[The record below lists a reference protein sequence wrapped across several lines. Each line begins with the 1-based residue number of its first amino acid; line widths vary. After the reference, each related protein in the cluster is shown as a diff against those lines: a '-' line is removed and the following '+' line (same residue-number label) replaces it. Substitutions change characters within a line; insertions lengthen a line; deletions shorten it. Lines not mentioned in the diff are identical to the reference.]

1 MHVAMER
8 VARARGVRRM
18 PRIDMVLLLSL
29 LLLLAD
35 LTAPPRTDVVM
46 ADVDVGTSSSCDV
59 PSCKSFLTGDVL
71 FLQLPPLDPPPRPIR
86 AI

>member
-8 VARARGVRRM
+8 VERARGVRRM
-18 PRIDMVLLLSL
+18 PRIDIVLLLSL

>member
-18 PRIDMVLLLSL
+18 PRIDIVLLLSL